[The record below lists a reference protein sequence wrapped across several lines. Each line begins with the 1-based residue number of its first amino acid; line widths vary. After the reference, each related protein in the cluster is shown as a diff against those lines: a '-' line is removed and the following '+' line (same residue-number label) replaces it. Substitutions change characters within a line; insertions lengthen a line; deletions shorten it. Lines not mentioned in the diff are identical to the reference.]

1 MRLAPLRGGRKVE
14 VQMSPLI
21 DVVFL
26 LLLFYAVTTQFVNDE
41 RLKLKLPEA
50 ETAESVGT
58 NRDEKPPEV
67 KVAVDG
73 TIWINDEIVPESELE
88 TRMRQIVERAP
99 DDGIIL
105 KGDKGA
111 DYGVVVHVLDVA
123 RKVGAKGI
131 QMSADRPKEKIEFC
145 PSPCPC
151 SEHPSTK
158 ISFGALVA
166 TCRAFTNTHPGTET
180 ETETWAR
187 EAPRIHVIQLPAST
201 TECSRRGVERAPRD
215 RASED

>member
-1 MRLAPLRGGRKVE
+1 MQLVPLRRGRKPE

-21 DVVFL
+21 DVIFL

-58 NRDEKPPEV
+58 NQEEKPPEV

-73 TIWINDEIVPESELE
+73 TIWINDQIVPETELE
-88 TRMRQIVERAP
+88 SRMRKLVERAP

-131 QMSADRPKEKIEFC
+131 QMSADRPVEK
-145 PSPCPC
+145 
-151 SEHPSTK
+151 
-158 ISFGALVA
+158 
-166 TCRAFTNTHPGTET
+166 
-180 ETETWAR
+180 
-187 EAPRIHVIQLPAST
+187 
-201 TECSRRGVERAPRD
+201 
-215 RASED
+215 

>member
-1 MRLAPLRGGRKVE
+1 
-14 VQMSPLI
+14 MSPLI
-21 DVVFL
+21 DIVFL

-58 NRDEKPPEV
+58 NQDEKPPEV

-73 TIWINDEIVPESELE
+73 SIWINDEIVPEEELE
-88 TRMRQIVERAP
+88 ARMRQIVERAP

-105 KGDKGA
+105 KEDRGA

-131 QMSADRPKEKIEFC
+131 QMSADRPKEK
-145 PSPCPC
+145 
-151 SEHPSTK
+151 
-158 ISFGALVA
+158 
-166 TCRAFTNTHPGTET
+166 
-180 ETETWAR
+180 
-187 EAPRIHVIQLPAST
+187 
-201 TECSRRGVERAPRD
+201 
-215 RASED
+215 